1 MGEEHG
7 PVLLSDHEAP
17 PWGSR
22 GQEAVVSVAD
32 VGEPIGALV
41 SGAGRGS
48 LKLRDVAREE
58 LAMYLELLPMC
69 ARIGVHASPIDFSVM
84 LQVSCGLAD
93 VRATVDI
100 LMHFRAFEVDE
111 PWIFRRIVSPL
122 RFLLEHCFDPR
133 ERTTAAADGLLVLAT
148 MERVGLPPDE
158 RMLAL
163 ADAHRRAGGGGAA
176 RPAAAV

>member
-1 MGEEHG
+1 MRRAFRYGWSAHG
-7 PVLLSDHEAP
+7 GWVRSFGGSESNHTHLLFK
-17 PWGSR
+17 
-22 GQEAVVSVAD
+22 
-32 VGEPIGALV
+32 I
-41 SGAGRGS
+41 AGRGS

-122 RFLLEHCFDPR
+122 RFLLEHCFDTR

-148 MERVGLPPDE
+148 MERVGLPPT
-158 RMLAL
+158 RIR
-163 ADAHRRAGGGGAA
+163 H
-176 RPAAAV
+176 